1 MRALVATGSRPLPVA
16 RRAHRGP
23 VSIALW
29 LPLTP
34 LLILLAPLVL
44 LLAPFAALSP
54 RARGVKPLRMAWALG
69 ALLTSLSGTQIDVD
83 APGARVRLRI
93 L

>member
-1 MRALVATGSRPLPVA
+1 MRALVATGSRSLPAVRSAA
-16 RRAHRGP
+16 RRP
-23 VSIALW
+23 TSIALW

-44 LLAPFAALSP
+44 VLAPFMTLSP
-54 RARGVKPLRMAWALG
+54 RGRTVRPLRLAWALG